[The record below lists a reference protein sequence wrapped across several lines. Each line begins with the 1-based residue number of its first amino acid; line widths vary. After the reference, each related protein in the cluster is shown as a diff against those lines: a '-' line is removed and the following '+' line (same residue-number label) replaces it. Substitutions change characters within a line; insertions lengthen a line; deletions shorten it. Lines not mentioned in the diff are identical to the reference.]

1 MCCTIFH
8 SDASTVVWPQT
19 TQGHGQ
25 QQPSLSVV
33 TTVWGVTASM
43 TNGTANMTHDPSNP
57 GIPTT
62 NTVNS
67 VGHPYLST
75 SANPKSYA
83 QQGKHTLN
91 FAFSYLSHFVKVLE
105 EGAVCP
111 LAVACQKKERK
122 KSHCQTIGKILL
134 RSTLGERNS

>member
-1 MCCTIFH
+1 M
-8 SDASTVVWPQT
+8 WPQT

-33 TTVWGVTASM
+33 TTVWGVTSSM

-75 SANPKSYA
+75 SANPKPYT
-83 QQGKHTLN
+83 QQGKLN
-91 FAFSYLSHFVKVLE
+91 LYFLVLKMQCRCCSLI
-105 EGAVCP
+105 V
-111 LAVACQKKERK
+111 
-122 KSHCQTIGKILL
+122 
-134 RSTLGERNS
+134 